1 MYRDSGPEALKSV
14 GGGRIRQWRRRDGSK
29 WTFLATPQASSEQL
43 AREWKPYVETC
54 IEAFGAHRC
63 MFESDYPPGS
73 SSCTYPVLWN
83 TFKRLASGASK
94 EEKAALFSE
103 TARRVYRLVI

>member
-1 MYRDSGPEALKSV
+1 
-14 GGGRIRQWRRRDGSK
+14 
-29 WTFLATPQASSEQL
+29 
-43 AREWKPYVETC
+43 
-54 IEAFGAHRC
+54 